1 MSFYVYKLN
10 HLTCIMPYLLFSDS
24 ISNTHSNAMY
34 TRRTLFCV
42 ILKGATYTYPQE
54 VPEDVFLRITIFG
67 HLGARF
73 AFSPHL

>member
-10 HLTCIMPYLLFSDS
+10 RQTCTMPYLLFSDS

-42 ILKGATYTYPQE
+42 ILKGATYAYLQGTL
-54 VPEDVFLRITIFG
+54 EDVFLR
-67 HLGARF
+67 H
-73 AFSPHL
+73 P

>member
-10 HLTCIMPYLLFSDS
+10 RQTCTMPYLLFSDS

-42 ILKGATYTYPQE
+42 ILKGATYAYLQA
-54 VPEDVFLRITIFG
+54 VPEEWLLHEVQWFFCG
-67 HLGARF
+67 
-73 AFSPHL
+73 